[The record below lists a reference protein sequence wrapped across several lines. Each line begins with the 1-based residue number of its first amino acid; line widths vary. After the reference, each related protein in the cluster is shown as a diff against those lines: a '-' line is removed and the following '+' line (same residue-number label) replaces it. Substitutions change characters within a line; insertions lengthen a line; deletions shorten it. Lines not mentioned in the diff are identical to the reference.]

1 MDIIFQYEDK
11 KIKLPVNPESLRK
24 STSSSAQKVK
34 VVGIGEVS
42 IPQSASLAT
51 ISIKSF
57 FWKYLFDTSF
67 NRVIGLFNNQSS
79 EGISNNRVSGVVT
92 NTIQSVNNKT
102 SGSLLDDSTKFKTL
116 TEYVKWFEDWRDS
129 KKPARFT
136 VVTLPNEPAEY
147 FDLDVTCERFD
158 YEAKAGEEGDYYYEM
173 ELLEYRHYEAKE
185 LNTKTDSTTGKTV
198 AETPQKSRLQTFKEK
213 VKEIRVKPVDTVW
226 TIAKKYGS
234 GEYDSWKQL
243 YNIGYNRNIIANNL
257 KDLGNK
263 TLQMPKEWL

>member
-24 STSSSAQKVK
+24 STSSSAQKVN
-34 VVGIGEVS
+34 VVGIGQISV
-42 IPQSASLAT
+42 PQSASLAT
-51 ISIKSF
+51 ISVKSF
-57 FWKYLFDTSF
+57 FWKYLFDNSLTRLGS
-67 NRVIGLFNNQSS
+67 NIDRVRNAMSS
-79 EGISNNRVSGVVT
+79 TDERFGT
-92 NTIQSVNNKT
+92 N
-102 SGSLLDDSTKFKTL
+102 LLDDSTKFKTL

-185 LNTKTDSTTGKTV
+185 LNTKTDAQTGKTV

-213 VKEIRVKPVDTVW
+213 VNEIRVKPVDTVW
-226 TIAKKYGS
+226 TIAKKYGN

>member
-51 ISIKSF
+51 ISVKSF
-57 FWKYLFDTSF
+57 FWKYLFDNSLTRLGS
-67 NRVIGLFNNQSS
+67 NIDRVRNAMSS
-79 EGISNNRVSGVVT
+79 TDERFGT
-92 NTIQSVNNKT
+92 N
-102 SGSLLDDSTKFKTL
+102 LLDDSTKFKTL
-116 TEYVKWFEDWRDS
+116 TEYVKWFEEWRDS

-185 LNTKTDSTTGKTV
+185 LNTKTDSTTGKTI

-213 VKEIRVKPVDTVW
+213 VNEIRVKPVDTVW

-234 GEYDSWKQL
+234 GEYDAWKQL

-263 TLQMPKEWL
+263 VLQMPKEWL